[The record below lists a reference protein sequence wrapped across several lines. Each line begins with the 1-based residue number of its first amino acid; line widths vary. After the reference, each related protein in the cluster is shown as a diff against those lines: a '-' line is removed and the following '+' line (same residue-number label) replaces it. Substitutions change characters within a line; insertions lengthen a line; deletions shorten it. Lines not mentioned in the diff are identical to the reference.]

1 MMLSIQK
8 SDIEQYNQLIDD
20 CISVISEIS
29 FSQALA
35 EIEKRHEIGK
45 LIFNSHLYEKYAK
58 GSGKFLER
66 VAKDLGKGTTW
77 VYESVKFFEKH
88 PDLYNFINTFNPDKK
103 VIRWADIRKTLPAPK
118 ECSHQNTET
127 ETIEITRIRCIDCGK
142 ILEEHK
148 IKVDN

>member
-1 MMLSIQK
+1 MLSIQK

-45 LIFNSHLYEKYAK
+45 LISSSPLYEKYAK

-77 VYESVKFFEKH
+77 VYESVKFYEKY
-88 PDLYNFINTFNPDKK
+88 PNLYNFITTFNPDKK
-103 VIRWADIRKTLPAPK
+103 VIRWADVRKILPTPQK
-118 ECSHQNTET
+118 CSHQNTEI
-127 ETIEITRIRCIDCGK
+127 ETIEISRVRCVDCGK
-142 ILEEHK
+142 VLEENK